1 MVGLSIFVVAIAAS
15 LVWLW
20 AGGLNYIKKKEKQSV
35 VIFIIVV
42 RYVRH
47 KNVNYIVVDSTLE
60 LDGMIV
66 PIQMQVNIQNVK
78 EIDRSK
84 VFRVVSVAFNRH
96 INFNKSKVEPKKS
109 WWQKIFNS

>member
-1 MVGLSIFVVAIAAS
+1 M
-15 LVWLW
+15 
-20 AGGLNYIKKKEKQSV
+20 
-35 VIFIIVV
+35 V

-60 LDGMIV
+60 VEGMIV
-66 PIQMQVNIQNVK
+66 PIQMQVNVQNVR
-78 EIDRSK
+78 EVDRSK

-96 INFNKSKVEPKKS
+96 INFSKSKVEPKKP